1 MYGIVFTTAGETLL
15 ASLGVGET
23 LTITRCMVGGGSI
36 GSVAAAKALT
46 DLVRP
51 VAAATSTEPIH
62 KDNQVALT
70 VEYRN
75 DLDGG
80 LGEDLTIT
88 EFGVWAQVGSQPE
101 VLLLR
106 GDLSDHPRPMSAYT
120 AGGAVEIQR
129 FPVTVAVSD
138 QCPVVLGYSPMAFMT
153 AEDVTEYCMEVVL
166 PLFLAQAEE
175 QIAAHNADP
184 TAHPDLR
191 SALDGLDGRLSLI
204 ELQYATDV
212 TGNPWQVDFIDL
224 EGLVVTGVWN
234 QAEARM
240 EF

>member
-1 MYGIVFTTAGETLL
+1 MYGIVFTTAGEALL
-15 ASLGVGET
+15 ASLGLGEK
-23 LTITRCMVGGGSI
+23 LTITRCMVGSGAVGSKD
-36 GSVAAAKALT
+36 AAKALT
-46 DLVRP
+46 DLVAP
-51 VAAATSTEPIH
+51 VAAATSTEPIQH
-62 KDNQVALT
+62 NNEVGLIL
-70 VEYRN
+70 EYRN
-75 DLDGG
+75 DLNGG
-80 LGEDLTIT
+80 LGQDVEIS

-106 GDLSDHPRPMSAYT
+106 GDLSDNPQPMKAYT
-120 AGGAVEIQR
+120 AGGAPDIQR
-129 FPVTVAVSD
+129 FPVTIKVSD

-153 AEDVTEYCMEVVL
+153 AEDVTNYCMLVVL
-166 PLFLAQAEE
+166 PLFLEE
-175 QIAAHNADP
+175 AADLIAAHNADP

-191 SALDGLDGRLSLI
+191 ATMDDLDGRLSLM
-204 ELQYATDV
+204 ELQYSTDV